1 MKLCRFGDSGAE
13 KPAVLLS
20 STERIDVSSAFHD
33 FDENFFGS
41 GGLSRLKEWLKHNA
55 ASAPHVPPQARVAPP
70 VARPSKIICVGL
82 NYREHAAETASPL
95 PTEPMLFAKATT
107 AICGAFDHL
116 ILPRGGEK
124 TDWEVE
130 LAVVIGRRA
139 SYISENTALEH
150 IAGYCIMNDVSER
163 AFQKERGGQFIKGKS
178 CDSFAPF
185 GPFMATTD
193 ELPDTSSLALR
204 LSLNGTTVQDGSTAD
219 MVFKVP
225 FLVSYISQFMTL
237 LPGDIISTGTPA
249 GVGAGMKPQRF
260 LKAGDVLEY
269 SVDGLGSCRNE
280 ARSLE

>member
-1 MKLCRFGDSGAE
+1 MKVCRFGECGAE

-20 STERIDVSSAFHD
+20 SSERIDVSSAFND
-33 FDENFFGS
+33 FDEDFFGA
-41 GGLSRLKEWLKHNA
+41 GGLLRLKEWLKHNA
-55 ASAPHVPPQARVAPP
+55 ASAPRVPPHVRVAPP

-82 NYREHAAETASPL
+82 NYREHAAETSSPL
-95 PTEPMLFAKATT
+95 PTEPMIFAKATT
-107 AICGAFDHL
+107 AMCGAFDPVV
-116 ILPRGGEK
+116 LPRGGEK
-124 TDWEVE
+124 ADWEVE

-139 SYISENTALEH
+139 SYVSENTALEH
-150 IAGYCIMNDVSER
+150 VAGYCIMNDVSER

-178 CDSFAPF
+178 CDTFAPF

-204 LSLNGTTVQDGSTAD
+204 LSLNGTTVQNGSTAD

-249 GVGAGMKPQRF
+249 GVGAGMKPPRF
-260 LKAGDVLEY
+260 LKAGEVLEY
-269 SVDGLGSCRNE
+269 SVEGLGSCRNE
-280 ARSLE
+280 VRSLE